1 MPDPHRIRQRLAPVG
16 GALAALL
23 LIGAGWTL
31 LQRDS
36 APVRALALETPSE
49 DTSQAALPTP
59 RMAPMMPGSPRR
71 IAVPAL
77 SVDAEVDPI
86 RAVDQTLVPPSDPQ
100 RIGWWADGARPG
112 DRSGTALLTGHTV
125 HTGGGALDDLEDLEA
140 GDLVEVAT
148 TRGTAVY
155 TVDSVQTLSR
165 EEVATRH
172 RELFDQGGDARLVLV
187 TCEDWDGNAY
197 QSSVVVTA
205 APTTRASS
213 ATSG

>member
-23 LIGAGWTL
+23 LIAAGWTM
-31 LQRDS
+31 LQPDS
-36 APVRALALETPSE
+36 APVRALGLETPSQ
-49 DTSQAALPTP
+49 DANQAALPTP
-59 RMAPMMPGSPRR
+59 RVAPVVPGSPRR
-71 IAVPAL
+71 IVVPAL

-86 RAVDQTLVPPSDPQ
+86 RAVDRTLVPPADPQ

-125 HTGGGALDDLEDLEA
+125 HTGGGALDDLEDLQT
-140 GDLVEVAT
+140 GDRIEVAT
-148 TRGTAVY
+148 ARGATVY

-187 TCEDWDGNAY
+187 TCEDWDGQAY

-205 APTTRASS
+205 TPAMTAS
-213 ATSG
+213 